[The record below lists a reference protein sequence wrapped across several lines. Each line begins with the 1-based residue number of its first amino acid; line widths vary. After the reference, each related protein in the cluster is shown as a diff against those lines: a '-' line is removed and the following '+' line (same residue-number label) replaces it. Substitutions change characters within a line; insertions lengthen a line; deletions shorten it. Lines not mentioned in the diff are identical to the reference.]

1 MTGLAVSAAAVAGI
15 LATIAWVVHRRD
27 RRRVEDRRRTAADRE
42 EARADRL
49 ERRRRLGLP
58 DTDQRETRR

>member
-1 MTGLAVSAAAVAGI
+1 VTGLAVSAAALLGTLTV
-15 LATIAWVVHRRD
+15 IAWVAHRRG

-42 EARADRL
+42 AARADRI

-58 DTDQRETRR
+58 DTDQREPRL